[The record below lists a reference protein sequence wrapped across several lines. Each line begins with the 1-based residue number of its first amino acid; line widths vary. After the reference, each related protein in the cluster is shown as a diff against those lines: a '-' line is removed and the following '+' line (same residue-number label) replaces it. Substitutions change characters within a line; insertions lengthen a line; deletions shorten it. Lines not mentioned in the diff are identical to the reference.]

1 MTTIAHG
8 AGDLIAVESV
18 QVRDEVGQA
27 VRAIQ
32 AVPDQQ
38 EKFVTELV
46 LNKVSWSLCHF
57 STHTTKFTD
66 VPRFPPTPVNP
77 FYQNYSTIL
86 LPYVQYNTHTN
97 K

>member
-46 LNKVSWSLCHF
+46 LNLKLVLCNCWKLTADVKSKRQLF
-57 STHTTKFTD
+57 ETKKNS
-66 VPRFPPTPVNP
+66 RC
-77 FYQNYSTIL
+77 
-86 LPYVQYNTHTN
+86 
-97 K
+97 

>member
-46 LNKVSWSLCHF
+46 LNKASWFLCLF

-66 VPRFPPTPVNP
+66 VPRFPPPRT
-77 FYQNYSTIL
+77 L
-86 LPYVQYNTHTN
+86 
-97 K
+97 